1 LNAEEVVALFGL
13 PAADVRMEAL
23 FKTLDTTS
31 RPVLPSWE
39 AFSFHDWIMARQC
52 GIELGFADEAW
63 QSGAPAY
70 RWGDGPLVL
79 TQAYFYSGIDD
90 IAPHMGS
97 LPFGITFADT
107 RDQVREKLK
116 SAEVHRRS
124 YVTDTWDV
132 QGYRL
137 NVVYHEDGQSVDRVA
152 CLMVPGDIARDTEVT
167 APTLATIVQAFGTS
181 LRGEAFGTLW
191 PQGWDDESV
200 AMADEDGELDL
211 TDSYGVTACYTGA
224 KARRKL
230 RSVAFH
236 SNRDAESAGWQGELP
251 ADLAFDDSPDTLMQ
265 KMVEPPAYQADDGA
279 EGIAVWHRPD
289 HSVTVLYSHVHNR
302 LLRVRVTVPGAW
314 KLATDGEGFEEE

>member
-1 LNAEEVVALFGL
+1 MNAEEVVALFGL

-107 RDQVREKLK
+107 RDQATSERLDNLE
-116 SAEVHRRS
+116 
-124 YVTDTWDV
+124 DP
-132 QGYRL
+132 YRL
-137 NVVYHEDGQSVDRVA
+137 FRCHTIMNCVDVCPKGLNPTKA
-152 CLMVPGDIARDTEVT
+152 IGKIKELMISR
-167 APTLATIVQAFGTS
+167 
-181 LRGEAFGTLW
+181 
-191 PQGWDDESV
+191 
-200 AMADEDGELDL
+200 
-211 TDSYGVTACYTGA
+211 
-224 KARRKL
+224 
-230 RSVAFH
+230 
-236 SNRDAESAGWQGELP
+236 
-251 ADLAFDDSPDTLMQ
+251 
-265 KMVEPPAYQADDGA
+265 
-279 EGIAVWHRPD
+279 AV
-289 HSVTVLYSHVHNR
+289 
-302 LLRVRVTVPGAW
+302 
-314 KLATDGEGFEEE
+314 